1 MPVEPRIKRAITFV
15 DGQNLFHNVRN
26 AFGYTYPNY
35 DVLKLSQALCAAK
48 GWQFE
53 RVQFY
58 TGIPSAAESP
68 LWHTF
73 WTKKLA
79 AMGRIPKVE
88 VYSRSLVYRNKT
100 VDVPGFGQH
109 TFLAGE
115 EKGID
120 VRLALDVLDAA
131 HRDEFDV
138 ALIFS
143 QDQDLSELAG
153 LLRQV
158 VTLQGRWIRIAC
170 AFPLSNVSTNK
181 RGINSTEWCSFD
193 KATYD
198 GCIDP
203 RDYR

>member
-1 MPVEPRIKRAITFV
+1 MPTEPAVKRTIAFI
-15 DGQNLFHNVRN
+15 DGQNLFHNVRH

-35 DVLKLSQALCAAK
+35 DVVKLSQAVCSSR
-48 GWQFE
+48 GWQLS

-58 TGIPSAAESP
+58 TGIPSAADNAF
-68 LWHTF
+68 WHGF

-79 AMGRIPKVE
+79 AMGRKPGVK

-100 VDVPGFGQH
+100 VNVPGFGPF
-109 TFLAGE
+109 TFPSGE

-131 HRDEFDV
+131 HANEFDI

-143 QDQDLSELAG
+143 QDQDLSELASLIS
-153 LLRQV
+153 LLVASQN
-158 VTLQGRWIRIAC
+158 RWI
-170 AFPLSNVSTNK
+170 K
-181 RGINSTEWCSFD
+181 NSTDWCPID
-193 KATYD
+193 RATYD
-198 GCIDP
+198 GCIDT